1 MITTDAAH
9 QREDFL
15 ARLDAAMHNVPHGV
29 ATEIRAGIVE
39 ELDGLDAAA
48 TAARIAQFGDPAV
61 IAHEAQAATHDS
73 GEPALVIAEPKVP
86 MTGTKG
92 FAIAAALTLSFGGIL
107 VPAIGWVV
115 GVVMV
120 CISSLWRTWEK
131 TVAIVVPLIVAA
143 TVVIFGLGAW
153 YSEEP
158 DATVSEAMNPLVPAP
173 YDFVW
178 MGVFGLGVLLIPAS
192 GLWLLWRLRRRV
204 SRVQPDQ
211 TQSQSYL

>member
-1 MITTDAAH
+1 MTAADATR

-15 ARLDAAMHNVPHGV
+15 ARLDAAMRSVPHGV

-48 TAARIAQFGDPAV
+48 ISARIAQFGDPAV

-73 GEPALVIAEPKVP
+73 GEPVLVIAEPKVP
-86 MTGTKG
+86 MTDTKG
-92 FAIAAALTLSFGGIL
+92 FAITAALALSFGGIL

-115 GVVMV
+115 GAVMV
-120 CISSLWRTWEK
+120 CASSLWKTWEK
-131 TVAIVVPLIVAA
+131 TVAIVVPFVVAA
-143 TVVIFGLGAW
+143 TVIVFGLGAW
-153 YSEEP
+153 FPQSPEVN
-158 DATVSEAMNPLVPAP
+158 ATEVGSGFAASEANNPLLPTA

-192 GLWLLWRLRRRV
+192 GIWLLWRLRRR
-204 SRVQPDQ
+204 
-211 TQSQSYL
+211 